1 MSADILTDENPLASV
16 DLWMNADFGMFA
28 ELEEWFLFVWCGGER
43 EVGGVNGKWCSYP
56 AAV

>member
-1 MSADILTDENPLASV
+1 MSADILTDANLLASV
-16 DLWMNADFGMFA
+16 DLMNADFGMFA
-28 ELEEWFLFVWCGGER
+28 ELEERFLFVWCGGER